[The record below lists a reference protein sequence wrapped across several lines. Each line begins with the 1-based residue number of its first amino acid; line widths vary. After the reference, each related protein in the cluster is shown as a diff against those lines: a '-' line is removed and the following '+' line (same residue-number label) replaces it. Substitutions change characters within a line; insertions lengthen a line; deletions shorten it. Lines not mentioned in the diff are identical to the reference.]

1 MLAVLP
7 VVVITVLVVVKALE
21 AAVWE
26 MEKKRGRQTV
36 FIFYWVFHY
45 FEHCFILFF

>member
-21 AAVWE
+21 AVVWE
-26 MEKKRGRQTV
+26 MEKKRGRQKV